1 MKTPQFNFD
10 LIRKSNIWAIIEND
24 HNLQANLF
32 SFLIHFVLFIFMIFS
47 IQWQTNIPNYA
58 EVELWDAV
66 PTQVKNNQIKT
77 PPKKSKQIK
86 KVKSKPNPN
95 KISKEQMRI
104 NEEAEIKLKKK
115 KIAKKKA
122 LARKKKLEEIK
133 KIQAKFLKQEEIAK
147 LQDKVLEQ
155 EKLDQIK
162 DKLREQERVESLQDS
177 FREEE
182 LKKKPSLA
190 IEADKEVL
198 AGINSGELDRY
209 KALIQQKIQQNV
221 NNQLCGL
228 DRIELEFEISLM
240 PTGDLLGEPKMTQSS
255 NIESCDAAVERAI
268 LLSQPLP
275 IPKDSKLFKR
285 LKYLKLKF
293 HPNGHYDL

>member
-10 LIRKSNIWAIIEND
+10 LIRKSNIWAIIEDD

-32 SFLIHFVLFIFMIFS
+32 SFLIHFALFIFMIFS
-47 IQWQTNIPNYA
+47 IEWQTKIPNYA
-58 EVELWDAV
+58 EVELWDAI
-66 PTQVKNNQIKT
+66 PTQLKNKQNKAQ
-77 PPKKSKQIK
+77 PKKNKQIK
-86 KVKSKPNPN
+86 KIKVNPP
-95 KISKEQMRI
+95 KITKQQIKI

-115 KIAKKKA
+115 RVAKKKA
-122 LARKKKLEEIK
+122 LVKKKKLQEIK
-133 KIQAKFLKQEEIAK
+133 KLQAKLLKQEEIEK

-162 DKLREQERVESLQDS
+162 DKLRAQERLESMQEN
-177 FREEE
+177 FREAE

-240 PTGDLLGEPKMTQSS
+240 PTGDLLGDPKMTQSS

>member
-10 LIRKSNIWAIIEND
+10 LIRKSNIWAIIEDD

-47 IQWQTNIPNYA
+47 IEWQTKIPNYA
-58 EVELWDAV
+58 EVELWDAI
-66 PTQVKNNQIKT
+66 PTQLKNKQNKAQ
-77 PPKKSKQIK
+77 PKKNKQIK
-86 KVKSKPNPN
+86 KIKVNPP
-95 KISKEQMRI
+95 KITKQQIKI

-115 KIAKKKA
+115 RVAKKKA
-122 LARKKKLEEIK
+122 LVKKKKLQEIK
-133 KIQAKFLKQEEIAK
+133 KLQAKLLKQEKIEK

-162 DKLREQERVESLQDS
+162 DKLREQERVESMQEN
-177 FREEE
+177 FREAE

-240 PTGDLLGEPKMTQSS
+240 PTGDLLGDPKMTQSS

>member
-1 MKTPQFNFD
+1 MNTPQFNFRF
-10 LIRKSNIWAIIEND
+10 IRNLNFLKILENNYD
-24 HNLQANLF
+24 LQANLF
-32 SFLIHFVLFIFMIFS
+32 SFLIHFLLFIFMIFS
-47 IQWQTNIPNYA
+47 IQWQTKIPNYA

-66 PTQVKNNQIKT
+66 PTQIKSKNIKKESKKAIKIKKT
-77 PPKKSKQIK
+77 KVAPPKLNKQQLK
-86 KVKSKPNPN
+86 
-95 KISKEQMRI
+95 I

-115 KIAKKKA
+115 KIAEKKA
-122 LARKKKLEEIK
+122 LARKKKFKEIK
-133 KIQAKFLKQEEIAK
+133 KLQAKLLKQEEIEK

-155 EKLDQIK
+155 ERLEQVKEKL
-162 DKLREQERVESLQDS
+162 LEQERVEELQNS
-177 FREEE
+177 FRDEE

-198 AGINSGELDRY
+198 AGVNSGELDRF

-255 NIESCDAAVERAI
+255 KIASCDAAVERAI
-268 LLSQPLP
+268 LQSQPLP
-275 IPKDSKLFKR
+275 IPNDKKLFKR
-285 LKYLKLKF
+285 LKDLKLKF

>member
-10 LIRKSNIWAIIEND
+10 LIRKSNIWAIIEDD

-32 SFLIHFVLFIFMIFS
+32 SFLIHFALFIFMIFS
-47 IQWQTNIPNYA
+47 IEWQTKIPNYA
-58 EVELWDAV
+58 EVELWDAI
-66 PTQVKNNQIKT
+66 PTQLKNKQNKAQ
-77 PPKKSKQIK
+77 PKKNKQIK
-86 KVKSKPNPN
+86 KIKVNPP
-95 KISKEQMRI
+95 KITKQQIKI

-115 KIAKKKA
+115 RVAKKKA
-122 LARKKKLEEIK
+122 LVKKKKLQEIK
-133 KIQAKFLKQEEIAK
+133 KLQAKLLKQEKIEK

-162 DKLREQERVESLQDS
+162 DKLREQERVESMQEN
-177 FREEE
+177 FREAE

-240 PTGDLLGEPKMTQSS
+240 PTGDLLGDPKMTQSS

>member
-10 LIRKSNIWAIIEND
+10 LIRKSNIWAIIEDD

-47 IQWQTNIPNYA
+47 IEWQTKIPNYA
-58 EVELWDAV
+58 EVELWDAI
-66 PTQVKNNQIKT
+66 PTQLKNKQNKAQ
-77 PPKKSKQIK
+77 PKKNKQIK
-86 KVKSKPNPN
+86 KIKVNPP
-95 KISKEQMRI
+95 KITKQQIKI

-115 KIAKKKA
+115 RVAKKKA
-122 LARKKKLEEIK
+122 LVKKKKLQEIK
-133 KIQAKFLKQEEIAK
+133 KLQAKLLKQEEIEK

-162 DKLREQERVESLQDS
+162 DKLREQERVESMQEN
-177 FREEE
+177 FREAE

-240 PTGDLLGEPKMTQSS
+240 PTGDLLGDPKMTQSS

-275 IPKDSKLFKR
+275 IPKDSKLFRR

>member
-1 MKTPQFNFD
+1 MWK
-10 LIRKSNIWAIIEND
+10 WAK
-24 HNLQANLF
+24 Q
-32 SFLIHFVLFIFMIFS
+32 
-47 IQWQTNIPNYA
+47 
-58 EVELWDAV
+58 
-66 PTQVKNNQIKT
+66 QIK
-77 PPKKSKQIK
+77 
-86 KVKSKPNPN
+86 
-95 KISKEQMRI
+95 I

-115 KIAKKKA
+115 RVAKKKA
-122 LARKKKLEEIK
+122 LVKKKKLQEIK
-133 KIQAKFLKQEEIAK
+133 KLQAKLLKQEEIEK

-162 DKLREQERVESLQDS
+162 DKLREQERVESMQEN
-177 FREEE
+177 FREAE

-240 PTGDLLGEPKMTQSS
+240 PTGDLLGDPKMTQSS

>member
-10 LIRKSNIWAIIEND
+10 LIRKSNIWAIIEDD

-32 SFLIHFVLFIFMIFS
+32 SFLIHFALFIFMIFS
-47 IQWQTNIPNYA
+47 IEWQTKIPNYA
-58 EVELWDAV
+58 EVELWDAI
-66 PTQVKNNQIKT
+66 PTQLKNKQNKAQ
-77 PPKKSKQIK
+77 PKKNKQIK
-86 KVKSKPNPN
+86 KIKVNPP
-95 KISKEQMRI
+95 KITKQQIKI

-115 KIAKKKA
+115 RVAKKKA
-122 LARKKKLEEIK
+122 LVKKKKLQEIK
-133 KIQAKFLKQEEIAK
+133 KLQAKLLKQEEIEK

-162 DKLREQERVESLQDS
+162 DKLREQERVESMQEN
-177 FREEE
+177 FREAE

-240 PTGDLLGEPKMTQSS
+240 PTGDLLGDPKMTQSS
-255 NIESCDAAVERAI
+255 NIKSCDAAVERAI

>member
-10 LIRKSNIWAIIEND
+10 LIRKSNIWAIIEDD

-32 SFLIHFVLFIFMIFS
+32 SFLIHFALFIFMIFS
-47 IQWQTNIPNYA
+47 IEWQTKIPNYA
-58 EVELWDAV
+58 EVELWDAI
-66 PTQVKNNQIKT
+66 PTQLKNKQNKAQ
-77 PPKKSKQIK
+77 PKKNKQIK
-86 KVKSKPNPN
+86 KIKVNPP
-95 KISKEQMRI
+95 KITKQQIKI

-115 KIAKKKA
+115 RVAKKKA
-122 LARKKKLEEIK
+122 LVKKKKLQEIK
-133 KIQAKFLKQEEIAK
+133 KLQAKLLKQEEIEK

-162 DKLREQERVESLQDS
+162 DKLREQERVESMQEN
-177 FREEE
+177 FREAE

-240 PTGDLLGEPKMTQSS
+240 PTGDLLGDPKMTQSS

>member
-10 LIRKSNIWAIIEND
+10 LIRKSNIWAIIEDD

-47 IQWQTNIPNYA
+47 IEWQTKIPNYA
-58 EVELWDAV
+58 EVELWDAI
-66 PTQVKNNQIKT
+66 PTQLKNKQNKAQ
-77 PPKKSKQIK
+77 PKKNKQIK
-86 KVKSKPNPN
+86 KIKVNPP
-95 KISKEQMRI
+95 KITKQQIKI

-115 KIAKKKA
+115 RVAKKKA
-122 LARKKKLEEIK
+122 LVKKKKLQEIK
-133 KIQAKFLKQEEIAK
+133 KLQAKLLKQEEIEK

-162 DKLREQERVESLQDS
+162 DKLREQERVESMQEN
-177 FREEE
+177 FREAE

-240 PTGDLLGEPKMTQSS
+240 PTGDLLGDPKMTQSS